1 MRKILII
8 VNIVLL
14 LGLGGA
20 TGYLF
25 LENRDL
31 NDQIGL
37 TTEEKNRRLVEEI
50 SGVFDLPDETPIVA
64 VVTDV
69 DEFKGTYPTFDNAEQ
84 GDYLLFY
91 RKNRLNIL
99 YRQSEKKVVKT
110 ADVVVPIAVE
120 LVGTQEA
127 IDTAQKNL
135 EDFGN
140 QITITSKVD
149 DSINQAFV
157 FDIDNDQSSE
167 ASSIAEQLGLEI
179 GSTLPSS
186 VTPDDITEIVITLTT
201 NSTSETTEVEKQ
213 P

>member
-8 VNIVLL
+8 VNVVLL

-69 DEFKGTYPTFDNAEQ
+69 DEFKGTYPTFDNAEE

-120 LVGTQEA
+120 LIGSQAA
-127 IDTAQKNL
+127 IDAARNNL

-157 FDIDNDQSSE
+157 FDVDDDQLSE
-167 ASSIAEQLGLEI
+167 ASSIAEQLDLEI
-179 GSTLPSS
+179 GSVLPSS
-186 VTPDDITEIVITLTT
+186 VTPDEITEIVVTVTT
-201 NSTSETTEVEKQ
+201 NNNPVPAAESEE
-213 P
+213 

>member
-120 LVGTQEA
+120 LIGSQAA
-127 IDTAQKNL
+127 IDAARNNL

-157 FDIDNDQSSE
+157 FDVDDDQLSE
-167 ASSIAEQLGLEI
+167 ASSIAEQLDLEI
-179 GSTLPSS
+179 GSVLPSS
-186 VTPDDITEIVITLTT
+186 VTPDEITEIVVTVTT
-201 NSTSETTEVEKQ
+201 NNNPVPAAESEE
-213 P
+213 